1 LCYNI
6 FKKILQ
12 FGDIPPAKSVD
23 IGKKRRFPMD
33 DIKKAKKRMAELRK
47 TLEHHSRLYYI
58 EDAPEISDYEYD
70 KLFYELVALEE
81 RYPELAAEDSPTK
94 RVGGAALDKFEK
106 VTHTVRMGSLSD
118 VFSYEEIHDFVAKTE
133 ERLGRSTLYSVEPKI
148 DGLSVSLEYTDGK
161 LMVGS
166 TRGDGITGENVT
178 ENLKTVKTI
187 PLSLPEALP
196 LLEVRGEVY
205 MPRRSFEALNRTR
218 EENGEALFA
227 NPRNAAAGSLRQLDS
242 KITAKRGLDILIFN
256 VQRIEGKRFTSHTEE
271 LAYLEEKGFHVIPHR
286 TQART
291 AEEIIAHIER
301 LGALRGSLSFDI
313 DGVVVKVDDLSER
326 IEIGE
331 NTSTPKWAVAYKFP
345 PERKATRLSDIVVQ
359 VGRTGVLTPRAVLEP
374 VKLAG
379 TTVSAATL
387 HNIDYIRER
396 DIRVGDTILVQKAGD
411 IIPEVVSVEMSARPE
426 NTVPYQMPEACPSCG
441 EPVVRDDE
449 AATRCTNA
457 NCPAQLER
465 SITHFASRDAMDID
479 GMGPAV
485 VRLLMREKLVSNVAD
500 IYHLRAEDLKDLERM
515 GEKSAA
521 NLVAA
526 IEKSKESGLARL
538 IYALGIRN
546 VGEKAAKALAVRFES
561 LDALA
566 AATVDEL
573 VAIDDFGEITARCV
587 IEYFSHPQ
595 TREFIDEL
603 KACGVATTYE
613 AEKSDAVFAGMTFVL
628 TGTLPTLSRDA
639 ATEIIERHGGKAS
652 SSVSAKTTYV
662 VAGEKAGSKLAR
674 AEALGIKI
682 IDEDALLQMAGES

>member
-1 LCYNI
+1 
-6 FKKILQ
+6 
-12 FGDIPPAKSVD
+12 
-23 IGKKRRFPMD
+23 MD

-546 VGEKAAKALAVRFES
+546 VGEKAAKALAVRFER